1 MPENNPKGGQG
12 PMGILDISLLSLF
25 ITQVLKIFTV
35 YPFNFSWVIGSGGM
49 PSSHA
54 AFVSTLRTSI
64 GLRCAFRSDLFAIVA
79 VFSLIIMY
87 DAGGVRRAV
96 GEQANVLNK
105 IIRNLDLKQLNRSAD
120 KELIIKDLKQL
131 IGHTPIE
138 VLEGTLLGILIA
150 LLNHLYF

>member
-1 MPENNPKGGQG
+1 
-12 PMGILDISLLSLF
+12 MGILAISLLSLF

-35 YPFNFSWVIGSGGM
+35 YPFNFSRVIGSGGM

-54 AFVSTLRTSI
+54 AFVSTLSTSI
-64 GLRCAFRSDLFAIVA
+64 GLRYGFRSDLFAIVA
-79 VFSLIIMY
+79 VFSLIIIY

-120 KELIIKDLKQL
+120 KELIIKDLKEL

-138 VLEGTLLGILIA
+138 VLVGTLLGILIT

>member
-1 MPENNPKGGQG
+1 
-12 PMGILDISLLSLF
+12 MGILAISLLSLF

-35 YPFNFSWVIGSGGM
+35 YPFNFSRVIGSGGM

-54 AFVSTLRTSI
+54 AFVSTLSTSI
-64 GLRCAFRSDLFAIVA
+64 GLRYGFRSDLFAIVA
-79 VFSLIIMY
+79 VFSLIIIY

-120 KELIIKDLKQL
+120 KELIIKDLKEL
-131 IGHTPIE
+131 IGHTPMRSTCRDFTGYTDRFAQSLI
-138 VLEGTLLGILIA
+138 LLI
-150 LLNHLYF
+150 

>member
-1 MPENNPKGGQG
+1 
-12 PMGILDISLLSLF
+12 MGILAISLLSLF

-35 YPFNFSWVIGSGGM
+35 YPFNFSRVIGSGGM

-54 AFVSTLRTSI
+54 AFVSTLSTSI
-64 GLRCAFRSDLFAIVA
+64 GLRYGFRSDLFAIVA
-79 VFSLIIMY
+79 VFSLIIIY

-120 KELIIKDLKQL
+120 KELIIKDLKEL

-138 VLEGTLLGILIA
+138 VLVGTLLSILIA